1 MSKPSKKDIKA
12 AVDALKNQDSKNKSV
27 PDHNT
32 GKLSA
37 EKNNRKIRKQ
47 GV

>member
-12 AVDALKNQDSKNKSV
+12 AVDALKSKPTGNNSV

-37 EKNNRKIRKQ
+37 EKSNKRIRKQ